1 MEVDKP
7 TNEEK
12 PVDEVDEEEDD
23 GEEEVE
29 VNGTATG
36 EARKKKKKKKPKKKR
51 PAAAKQCMYLK
62 NCTSSYLTMSFANQL
77 NLPESGSPRYSLMAN
92 SQKGK
97 YASIKTSMDDII
109 YIIPTYLFHLTRNS
123 YRTTSAE
130 TKLLEKLA
138 EEDPE
143 RTYQS
148 IRRAAEV
155 HRQVRAYARKTIK
168 PGMAMTDIANLI
180 EDGVRALVEEDTNVQ
195 FGNPQSGI
203 GFPTGLSLNN
213 CAAHYTPNAGDTTFL
228 QASDVLK
235 VDIGVQV
242 RGRICDS
249 AFTLCFEPTYEEL
262 LKAVKDATNTGV
274 REAGIDVRVGD
285 IGAAIQEVME
295 SYEVVVG
302 TDTYKVKSI
311 ENLTGHSIMPYRIH
325 GGGKSIPIVKSS
337 DQTKMEEGEYFAIET
352 FGSTGR
358 GRVVESGDC
367 SHYAKVYDH
376 RKVQLRLTTAQN
388 LLKTINKNFGTLPFC
403 RRYLDRL
410 GESKYLYAL
419 NNLVQQGI
427 VQDYPP
433 LCDVRGSMT
442 AQFEHTILLRPTCKE
457 VVSRGED
464 Y

>member
-36 EARKKKKKKKPKKKR
+36 EAKKKKKKKKPKKKK
-51 PAAAKQCMYLK
+51 PAAAKQSEPPRVGLTKIFPDGKFPEGEICEYK
-62 NCTSSYLTMSFANQL
+62 N
-77 NLPESGSPRYSLMAN
+77 E
-92 SQKGK
+92 
-97 YASIKTSMDDII
+97 
-109 YIIPTYLFHLTRNS
+109 NS

-195 FGNPQSGI
+195 SGNPQSGI

-262 LKAVKDATNTGV
+262 LKAVKDATNTGI

-410 GESKYLYAL
+410 GESKYLYA
-419 NNLVQQGI
+419 
-427 VQDYPP
+427 
-433 LCDVRGSMT
+433 VRYLP
-442 AQFEHTILLRPTCKE
+442 FYLDFHEN
-457 VVSRGED
+457 
-464 Y
+464 